1 MIPLVTSTPSQA
13 LVGLTG
19 VYVATNSV
27 TGKPYV
33 GSTKNFKTRFATHL
47 RLLRQGAHHSWKLQ
61 KDFNLFGE
69 SAFEFKPLLV
79 CAEADLAFFEARAI
93 AAFDAVE
100 SGYNVSLDTESPM
113 RGRKHSQASKDRI
126 GAAGVGN
133 KNAVGGKSRTGQV
146 NSDEHRRRIAEA
158 HTGKIQSPALVEKRI
173 APLRGRKGMFTHTEE
188 TKAKLSVFQ
197 KEVQSKRTKQP
208 MAGKVHSDE
217 AKRKMSEAHKGKPK
231 SEEWKRKMSEI
242 RRAKKQG
249 VILTS
254 NPVTSETPCEAV
266 ASTSTSSIG

>member
-1 MIPLVTSTPSQA
+1 
-13 LVGLTG
+13 
-19 VYVATNSV
+19 
-27 TGKPYV
+27 
-33 GSTKNFKTRFATHL
+33 
-47 RLLRQGAHHSWKLQ
+47 
-61 KDFNLFGE
+61 
-69 SAFEFKPLLV
+69 LV

-113 RGRKHSQASKDRI
+113 RGRKHSAESKAKQRQASL
-126 GAAGVGN
+126 GN
-133 KNAVGGKSRTGQV
+133 KYAQGSKSRTGQT
-146 NSDEHRRRIAEA
+146 NSEEHRRKCSEA
-158 HTGKIQSPALVEKRI
+158 QKGKPQEPDFVERRI
-173 APLRGRKGMFTHTEE
+173 APLRGRRGEFTHTEE

-217 AKRKMSEAHKGKPK
+217 TKRKMSEAHKGKPK